1 MKVWRDYDQAAL
13 DAQYGTRH
21 QIGDQYD
28 AWAERWRKQS
38 ASTRQALAR
47 KLDIAYGPHPRHR
60 LDIFPC
66 AAPTSRA
73 PIAVFFHGGFW
84 RSRDKA
90 DYSYVANGLR
100 TLGCVV
106 AVVNYPLCPAASLD
120 EVVTSAR
127 NAVRWLIDHA
137 GEFGG
142 DGARVYVTGHS
153 AGAHLAAMCCCGDGT
168 NPSELP
174 AGAIK
179 GALLSSGL
187 YELEPARLCFVNSD
201 IGLDADQV
209 ARLSPVR
216 LRPVALAGAVIASY
230 GTAETEE
237 FAWQASEIV
246 GALKQHGADARIVR
260 VEGAN
265 HYTIVPQLATGGT
278 LLLGELAKAM

>member
-1 MKVWRDYDQAAL
+1 MKIWRDYDQAAL
-13 DAQYGTRH
+13 DRQYGTRN

-28 AWAERWRKQS
+28 AWAERWRKES
-38 ASTRQALAR
+38 EVTRQTLGA

-66 AAPTSRA
+66 AAQTGRA

-90 DYSYVANGLR
+90 DYSYVANGLAS
-100 TLGCVV
+100 LGCVV
-106 AVVNYPLCPAASLD
+106 AVVNYPLCPAATLD
-120 EVVTSAR
+120 ELVSSTR

-137 GEFGG
+137 DAFGG
-142 DGARVYVTGHS
+142 DGSRVYVTGHS
-153 AGAHLAAMCCCGDGT
+153 AGAHLAAMCFSGDGS

-187 YELEPARLCFVNSD
+187 YELEPVRLCFANADVR
-201 IGLDADQV
+201 LDAEQV
-209 ARLSPVR
+209 ARLSPAR
-216 LRPVALAGAVIASY
+216 LRPVALAGSVLVSS

-237 FAWQASEIV
+237 FEWQAN
-246 GALKQHGADARIVR
+246 ALVDALTRNGVAARALR
-260 VEGAN
+260 VKGAN
-265 HYTIVPQLATGGT
+265 HYTIVPQLAAGGT
-278 LLLGELAKAM
+278 YLLDELRKIM